1 MKSKKDLKIYSVNPL
16 YLYFEQNEW
25 IFEEINGNNYLA
37 LAPTNKTEDKIKT
50 YEELLIKIGDL
61 IRPVTK
67 SQMIMMKNI
76 WESNLIQMKSYL

>member
-50 YEELLIKIGDL
+50 
-61 IRPVTK
+61 
-67 SQMIMMKNI
+67 
-76 WESNLIQMKSYL
+76 